1 MRIESRINHTLSVAI
16 DFGSKYWAYCD
27 GVKDEHGTRNANGQE
42 PVFFLDF
49 VMTHLVGRFS
59 CSQ

>member
-1 MRIESRINHTLSVAI
+1 MAI
-16 DFGSKYWAYCD
+16 DFDSKYWVYCE
-27 GVKDEHGTRNANGQE
+27 GAQDEHGTRNANGHE

-49 VMTHLVGRFS
+49 VMTNLEGRFS

>member
-1 MRIESRINHTLSVAI
+1 MAI
-16 DFGSKYWAYCD
+16 DFDLNTGYIGKGAQ
-27 GVKDEHGTRNANGQE
+27 DEHGTRNANGHE

-49 VMTHLVGRFS
+49 VMTNLEGRFS

>member
-1 MRIESRINHTLSVAI
+1 MRVESRINHTLLKAI
-16 DFGSKYWAYCD
+16 DFDSKYWAYCD
-27 GVKDEHGTRNANGQE
+27 GVKDEHGTRNANGHK

-49 VMTHLVGRFS
+49 VMTNLEGRFS